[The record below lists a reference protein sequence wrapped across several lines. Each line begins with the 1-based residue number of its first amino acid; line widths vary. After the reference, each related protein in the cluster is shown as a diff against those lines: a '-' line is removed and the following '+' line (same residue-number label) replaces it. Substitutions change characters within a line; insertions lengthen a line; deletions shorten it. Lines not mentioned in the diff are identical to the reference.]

1 MRVLIYVTLT
11 YTAILV
17 LALAVGLIL
26 IVYYLNGARSS
37 LRKIAAGLK
46 QVDTNVTPLE
56 SVLTQTNTAL
66 EGIRNNL
73 QKANANLAALA
84 PTPVGQD

>member
-37 LRKIAAGLK
+37 LGKIAAGLK